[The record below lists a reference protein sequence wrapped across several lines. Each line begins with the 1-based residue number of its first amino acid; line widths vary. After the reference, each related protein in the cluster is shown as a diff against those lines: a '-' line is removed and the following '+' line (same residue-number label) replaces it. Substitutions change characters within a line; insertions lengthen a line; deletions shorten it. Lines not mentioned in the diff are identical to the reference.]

1 MPQLNLAT
9 YASQAFWVILCF
21 CTLWFLLS
29 VFISPK
35 IADILEQRKRKIND
49 YISKAEKLNSEAKSS
64 LEKYQGALETARTRA
79 AADIAGAQQK
89 LKETLEK
96 EEHNLQE
103 RLSQQIA
110 ENEFL
115 LAKEKNATL
124 RQIEDIS
131 QSLAFEIVQKLGF
144 TNITRE
150 DIAGIEKEESNG

>member
-9 YASQAFWVILCF
+9 YASQAFWIILCF

-49 YISKAEKLNSEAKSS
+49 YISRAEKLNSEAKSS

-79 AADIAGAQQK
+79 AADIAEAQQK

-96 EEHNLQE
+96 EEQNLQE
-103 RLSQQIA
+103 NLSRQIA
-110 ENEFL
+110 ENEFR
-115 LAKEKNATL
+115 LAKEKNDTL
-124 RQIEDIS
+124 QQIEDIS
-131 QSLAFEIVQKLGF
+131 QNLAFEIVQKLGF
-144 TNITRE
+144 TQISRE
-150 DIAGIEKEESNG
+150 DIACIKKEETNG